1 MPQTTFFLSKQVL
14 FSRSGL
20 DRTAC
25 FWTNQKCPLYISAKT
40 KHNLKFHFAF
50 VPLET
55 KRMEQQLFASA
66 ERSFH
71 ANGERR
77 GAGES
82 TRGQANALTR

>member
-1 MPQTTFFLSKQVL
+1 VRK
-14 FSRSGL
+14 
-20 DRTAC
+20 
-25 FWTNQKCPLYISAKT
+25 LYI
-40 KHNLKFHFAF
+40 NLQFHFAF

-82 TRGQANALTR
+82 TRGQEDALTR